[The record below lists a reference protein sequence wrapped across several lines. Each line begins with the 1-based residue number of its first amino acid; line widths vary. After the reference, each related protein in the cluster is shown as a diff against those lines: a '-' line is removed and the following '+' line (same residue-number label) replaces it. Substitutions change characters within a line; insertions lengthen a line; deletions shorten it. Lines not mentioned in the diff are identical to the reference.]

1 MGMHTSDWMTDE
13 HVMLA
18 DMTRKFITDEWE
30 QHFDRWRKQGEMDIE
45 TWQQAGELGLLCPSV
60 PEEYGGAGGDFGH
73 EAVILME
80 GSRANLASWGHGIHS
95 GIVAHYVLAYGTEEQ
110 KKRWLPKM
118 VSGELV
124 GALAMTEPSG
134 GSDVQSIKTRAVK
147 EGNSYRLSGQKTFI
161 TNGQHANLIIVAA
174 KTDPSQGA
182 KGTSL
187 VVVETDGAEGFTR
200 GRNLDKIG
208 LKAGDTSELF
218 FDNVEVAPENI
229 LGGEEGRGFY
239 QMMQQLPQ
247 ERLIIGCGAVG
258 AMEGAIERTLAYCNE
273 REAFGNSLMQFQ
285 NTRFQLAEAQ
295 TKTVVSRAFLDECI
309 REHLKGELSIEKAAM
324 AKYWLSD
331 TQGEVLDI
339 CLQMHG
345 GYGFMQE
352 YAVAEMWT
360 DARVQRI
367 YGGTNEIMKELIA
380 RGFYKAALTLN
391 MMGLDW
397 DAIKVDFFAGETRSE
412 AYRSQVNELGEA
424 PVMVD
429 GDVKLTQS
437 GVIQQYLAEKTGKFG
452 GKTKEEEREVLR
464 WILWDNHKLSSMA
477 GMTRFLMNF
486 LPPEKQPAETIAFNQ
501 GRLKSAYQILDAHLA
516 GRDWIVGEDV
526 TIADMTCC
534 GYLYY
539 PEPFGF
545 DRADWPN
552 IDAWLTR
559 LSQQPG
565 WKAPYDLMPGNP
577 SERA

>member
-1 MGMHTSDWMTDE
+1 MGIHHSDWMTDE
-13 HVMLA
+13 HMMLA
-18 DMTRKFITDEWE
+18 DMTRKFISDEWE
-30 QHFDRWRKQGEMDIE
+30 PHFDRWRKQGEMDIE
-45 TWQQAGELGLLCPSV
+45 TWRQAGDLGLLCPSI

-73 EAVILME
+73 EAVILMA
-80 GSRANLASWGHGIHS
+80 GSRANIARWGHGIHS
-95 GIVAHYVLAYGTEEQ
+95 GIVAHYVLSYGTEDQ

-174 KTDPSQGA
+174 KTDPAQGA
-182 KGTSL
+182 KGISL
-187 VVVETDGAEGFTR
+187 VVVETDGADGFTR

-229 LGGEEGRGFY
+229 LGGEEGCGFY

-309 REHLKGELSIEKAAM
+309 REHLRGELSVEKAAM

-380 RGFYKAALTLN
+380 RGF
-391 MMGLDW
+391 
-397 DAIKVDFFAGETRSE
+397 V
-412 AYRSQVNELGEA
+412 
-424 PVMVD
+424 
-429 GDVKLTQS
+429 
-437 GVIQQYLAEKTGKFG
+437 EKK
-452 GKTKEEEREVLR
+452 K
-464 WILWDNHKLSSMA
+464 
-477 GMTRFLMNF
+477 
-486 LPPEKQPAETIAFNQ
+486 
-501 GRLKSAYQILDAHLA
+501 
-516 GRDWIVGEDV
+516 
-526 TIADMTCC
+526 
-534 GYLYY
+534 
-539 PEPFGF
+539 
-545 DRADWPN
+545 
-552 IDAWLTR
+552 
-559 LSQQPG
+559 
-565 WKAPYDLMPGNP
+565 
-577 SERA
+577 

>member
-1 MGMHTSDWMTDE
+1 MGMHHSDWMTDE

-45 TWQQAGELGLLCPSV
+45 TWQQAAELGLLCPSV

-95 GIVAHYVLAYGTEEQ
+95 GIVAHYVLAYGTEDQ

-309 REHLKGELSIEKAAM
+309 REHLKGELSVEKAAM

-380 RGFYKAALTLN
+380 RGF
-391 MMGLDW
+391 
-397 DAIKVDFFAGETRSE
+397 V
-412 AYRSQVNELGEA
+412 
-424 PVMVD
+424 
-429 GDVKLTQS
+429 
-437 GVIQQYLAEKTGKFG
+437 EKK
-452 GKTKEEEREVLR
+452 K
-464 WILWDNHKLSSMA
+464 
-477 GMTRFLMNF
+477 
-486 LPPEKQPAETIAFNQ
+486 
-501 GRLKSAYQILDAHLA
+501 
-516 GRDWIVGEDV
+516 
-526 TIADMTCC
+526 
-534 GYLYY
+534 
-539 PEPFGF
+539 
-545 DRADWPN
+545 
-552 IDAWLTR
+552 
-559 LSQQPG
+559 
-565 WKAPYDLMPGNP
+565 
-577 SERA
+577 

>member
-1 MGMHTSDWMTDE
+1 MGMHHSDWMTDE

-95 GIVAHYVLAYGTEEQ
+95 GIVAHYVLAYGTEDQ

-258 AMEGAIERTLAYCNE
+258 AMEGAIERTIAYCNE
-273 REAFGNSLMQFQ
+273 RQAFGNSLMQFQ

-309 REHLKGELSIEKAAM
+309 REHLKGELSVEKAAM

-380 RGFYKAALTLN
+380 RGF
-391 MMGLDW
+391 
-397 DAIKVDFFAGETRSE
+397 V
-412 AYRSQVNELGEA
+412 
-424 PVMVD
+424 
-429 GDVKLTQS
+429 
-437 GVIQQYLAEKTGKFG
+437 EKK
-452 GKTKEEEREVLR
+452 K
-464 WILWDNHKLSSMA
+464 
-477 GMTRFLMNF
+477 
-486 LPPEKQPAETIAFNQ
+486 
-501 GRLKSAYQILDAHLA
+501 
-516 GRDWIVGEDV
+516 
-526 TIADMTCC
+526 
-534 GYLYY
+534 
-539 PEPFGF
+539 
-545 DRADWPN
+545 
-552 IDAWLTR
+552 
-559 LSQQPG
+559 
-565 WKAPYDLMPGNP
+565 
-577 SERA
+577 

>member
-1 MGMHTSDWMTDE
+1 MGMHHSDWMTDE

-30 QHFDRWRKQGEMDIE
+30 QNFDRWRKQGEMDIE

-95 GIVAHYVLAYGTEEQ
+95 GIVAHYMLAYGTEEQ

-309 REHLKGELSIEKAAM
+309 REHLKGELSVEKAAM

-380 RGFYKAALTLN
+380 RGF
-391 MMGLDW
+391 
-397 DAIKVDFFAGETRSE
+397 V
-412 AYRSQVNELGEA
+412 
-424 PVMVD
+424 
-429 GDVKLTQS
+429 
-437 GVIQQYLAEKTGKFG
+437 EKK
-452 GKTKEEEREVLR
+452 K
-464 WILWDNHKLSSMA
+464 
-477 GMTRFLMNF
+477 
-486 LPPEKQPAETIAFNQ
+486 
-501 GRLKSAYQILDAHLA
+501 
-516 GRDWIVGEDV
+516 
-526 TIADMTCC
+526 
-534 GYLYY
+534 
-539 PEPFGF
+539 
-545 DRADWPN
+545 
-552 IDAWLTR
+552 
-559 LSQQPG
+559 
-565 WKAPYDLMPGNP
+565 
-577 SERA
+577 

>member
-1 MGMHTSDWMTDE
+1 MGMHHSDWMTDE

-95 GIVAHYVLAYGTEEQ
+95 GIVAHYVLAYGTEDQ

-187 VVVETDGAEGFTR
+187 VVVETDRAEGFTR

-309 REHLKGELSIEKAAM
+309 REHLKGELSVEKAAM

-380 RGFYKAALTLN
+380 RGF
-391 MMGLDW
+391 
-397 DAIKVDFFAGETRSE
+397 V
-412 AYRSQVNELGEA
+412 
-424 PVMVD
+424 
-429 GDVKLTQS
+429 
-437 GVIQQYLAEKTGKFG
+437 EKK
-452 GKTKEEEREVLR
+452 K
-464 WILWDNHKLSSMA
+464 
-477 GMTRFLMNF
+477 
-486 LPPEKQPAETIAFNQ
+486 
-501 GRLKSAYQILDAHLA
+501 
-516 GRDWIVGEDV
+516 
-526 TIADMTCC
+526 
-534 GYLYY
+534 
-539 PEPFGF
+539 
-545 DRADWPN
+545 
-552 IDAWLTR
+552 
-559 LSQQPG
+559 
-565 WKAPYDLMPGNP
+565 
-577 SERA
+577 

>member
-1 MGMHTSDWMTDE
+1 MGIHHSDWMTDE
-13 HVMLA
+13 HMMLA
-18 DMTRKFITDEWE
+18 DMTRKFISDEWE
-30 QHFDRWRKQGEMDIE
+30 PHFDRWRKQGEMDIE
-45 TWQQAGELGLLCPSV
+45 TWRQAGDLGLLCPSI

-80 GSRANLASWGHGIHS
+80 GSRANIASWGHGIHS
-95 GIVAHYVLAYGTEEQ
+95 GIVAHYVLSYGTEDQ

-174 KTDPSQGA
+174 KTDPAQGA
-182 KGTSL
+182 KGISL
-187 VVVETDGAEGFTR
+187 VVVETDGADGFTR

-229 LGGEEGRGFY
+229 LGGEEGCGFY

-309 REHLKGELSIEKAAM
+309 REHLRGELSVEKAAM

-380 RGFYKAALTLN
+380 RGF
-391 MMGLDW
+391 
-397 DAIKVDFFAGETRSE
+397 V
-412 AYRSQVNELGEA
+412 
-424 PVMVD
+424 
-429 GDVKLTQS
+429 
-437 GVIQQYLAEKTGKFG
+437 EKK
-452 GKTKEEEREVLR
+452 K
-464 WILWDNHKLSSMA
+464 
-477 GMTRFLMNF
+477 
-486 LPPEKQPAETIAFNQ
+486 
-501 GRLKSAYQILDAHLA
+501 
-516 GRDWIVGEDV
+516 
-526 TIADMTCC
+526 
-534 GYLYY
+534 
-539 PEPFGF
+539 
-545 DRADWPN
+545 
-552 IDAWLTR
+552 
-559 LSQQPG
+559 
-565 WKAPYDLMPGNP
+565 
-577 SERA
+577 